1 MSPFIAVVV
10 AATCFAPNDAAP
22 GWKQVALPDD
32 ARALAAPE
40 GVAQFRSDEWVTV
53 VDERSELFLSGAE
66 SFGGRTSFELT
77 LGEGGRSLEVH
88 FERPLRGA
96 KVDVTAWGPMGAMTL
111 MNEQRVGGATLALT
125 WGANDVRV
133 VFAQLANDVRAI
145 VRAAIVDEDDL
156 VIDVELPESIRQS
169 AMHDGDRL
177 LVLVASD
184 DCREA
189 PAGNVGVLLGCGG
202 KLLIAERTHPRRRR
216 PKPVLETDFGVPTKQ
231 RLGLAGIRIPVRQ
244 VPRPPFHGAEPGL
257 LAD

>member
-133 VFAQLANDVRAI
+133 VTVRVHEHLRERPVVRAYRS
-145 VRAAIVDEDDL
+145 VR
-156 VIDVELPESIRQS
+156 Q
-169 AMHDGDRL
+169 
-177 LVLVASD
+177 
-184 DCREA
+184 A
-189 PAGNVGVLLGCGG
+189 PAATLHDSPAFRLPRSLYYLQPVGPLVTLC
-202 KLLIAERTHPRRRR
+202 
-216 PKPVLETDFGVPTKQ
+216 D
-231 RLGLAGIRIPVRQ
+231 
-244 VPRPPFHGAEPGL
+244 EPGRVL
-257 LAD
+257 IVPAGAPAPKALPMPVSLRRL